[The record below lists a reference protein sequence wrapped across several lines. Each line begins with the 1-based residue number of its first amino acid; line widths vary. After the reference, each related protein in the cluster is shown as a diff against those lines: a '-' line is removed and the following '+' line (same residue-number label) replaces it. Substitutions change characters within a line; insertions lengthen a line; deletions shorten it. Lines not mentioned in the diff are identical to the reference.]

1 MRRVLAL
8 CMHCFVLVQ
17 SQKMGLMSFGF
28 GVGGRS
34 AWSLE
39 SSIRSCTARF
49 GEIGGGGNAS
59 VVLLY
64 WYAVGRKLVGELN
77 GVAFFAFVLAA
88 WILAAQVLC
97 DRGHYS
103 SPCVVMGCRDE

>member
-1 MRRVLAL
+1 MRSVLAL

-17 SQKMGLMSFGF
+17 SQKIGLMSFGF

-59 VVLLY
+59 VTI
-64 WYAVGRKLVGELN
+64 AEQIGEL
-77 GVAFFAFVLAA
+77 
-88 WILAAQVLC
+88 
-97 DRGHYS
+97 DR
-103 SPCVVMGCRDE
+103 

>member
-1 MRRVLAL
+1 
-8 CMHCFVLVQ
+8 
-17 SQKMGLMSFGF
+17 MSFGF

-59 VVLLY
+59 VTI
-64 WYAVGRKLVGELN
+64 AEQIGEL
-77 GVAFFAFVLAA
+77 
-88 WILAAQVLC
+88 
-97 DRGHYS
+97 DR
-103 SPCVVMGCRDE
+103 